1 MHSVAT
7 DSRTRNVRELIAFI
21 CVMARFWFVVFPLVR
36 RQLRGWE
43 QAATAIPDPALRA
56 QALATLRSERLSA
69 AGAALFA
76 VTTPRCRN
84 PALVRTLVAFQVICD
99 YLDTLAEQPAA
110 DPITNGMQLH
120 RALAD
125 AVAAEPSHANWYAY
139 HCARDDGGYLTSL
152 VEACQEGCAT
162 LPAFEHIRPA
172 AEREA
177 RRNEV
182 QGINHA
188 PARVREPALRQWAAR
203 LHEEGIGD
211 AQWFELAAASS
222 SSLAVLALIA
232 AAADPGTTAVTAE
245 RVRCAYFPWIEA
257 LSTLLDSFVDQERDL
272 RSGEMSFVARYGST
286 AASVARLQELTARA
300 IAAARTLPRGEQ
312 HVVLVTGMI
321 AMHLSEASAWLP
333 ATQPATTE
341 IMRAASTAA
350 MPLLMQLLR
359 TWRGIRTLRG
369 HGSEVFISE

>member
-1 MHSVAT
+1 MQPVAA
-7 DSRTRNVRELIAFI
+7 DSRVRHGRELIAFI
-21 CVMARFWFVVFPLVR
+21 CVMARFWFAVFPLVR
-36 RQLRGWE
+36 SQLRRWE
-43 QAATAIPDPALRA
+43 RAAEAIPDTVLRA

-76 VTTPRCRN
+76 VTTRGCRH

-110 DPITNGMQLH
+110 DPITNGMRLH

-125 AVAAEPSHANWYAY
+125 AVTAAPPRRDWYAY
-139 HCARDDGGYLTSL
+139 HCARDDGGYLASL
-152 VEACQEGCAT
+152 VETCREGCAA
-162 LPAFEHIRPA
+162 LPAFEHIRAA

-177 RRNEV
+177 RRNAV

-188 PARVREPALRQWAAR
+188 PAEVREPALRQWAAQ
-203 LHEEGIGD
+203 LSEEEVGD

-232 AAADPGTTAVTAE
+232 AAADPHTTASTAE
-245 RVRCAYFPWIEA
+245 RVCRAYFPWIEA
-257 LSTLLDSFVDQERDL
+257 LSTLLDSFVDYERDL
-272 RSGEMSFVARYGST
+272 RTGEMSFVAGYGSM

-300 IAAARTLPRGEQ
+300 IAAARALPHGER

-321 AMHLSEASAWLP
+321 AMHLSEATAWLP
-333 ATQPATTE
+333 ATEPATAA
-341 IMRAASTAA
+341 IMRASRTAA

-359 TWRGIRTLRG
+359 TWRGLRALRG
-369 HGSEVFISE
+369 HGSEVFSSE